1 MKERAVPSDQ
11 GDQTAGTHKAR
22 CQRARGY
29 QFDQRITA
37 KHATNPTYQPWRL
50 PSATINNELSFGFVE
65 MPSAPGAPTL
75 DQLQVL
81 VQVVDTGSFTA
92 AAKVMNRAL
101 SVISYTISN
110 LEAQLGVS
118 LFDRKSSRT
127 PQLTEAGRVVLVE
140 ARAVVGSVGNLR
152 AKVAG
157 MLHGLEGELHVVLD
171 CLLPPERVADAL
183 TAFLDTYP
191 SVTLHLHGE
200 TLGAVADL
208 VLRGT
213 AVIGIS
219 GPFTAGFDDL
229 HRISVGSLRMV
240 PVAGRHHPLAK
251 APPGGHPPGAIREH
265 VQLVVYDRSPLTK
278 GQDFSVISSRTWR
291 LGDLYSKHM
300 LLRAGIGWGM
310 MPLAM
315 VTEDLAA
322 DTLVELDLPDGA
334 AFDYPLDAIYRADTP
349 PGPAAC
355 WLIERFRGQHSG

>member
-1 MKERAVPSDQ
+1 
-11 GDQTAGTHKAR
+11 
-22 CQRARGY
+22 
-29 QFDQRITA
+29 
-37 KHATNPTYQPWRL
+37 
-50 PSATINNELSFGFVE
+50 
-65 MPSAPGAPTL
+65 MPSGPGTPTL

-92 AAKVMNRAL
+92 AARKTNRAL

-118 LFDRKSSRT
+118 LFDRTSSRR
-127 PQLTEAGRVVLVE
+127 PQLTEAGRIVLAE
-140 ARAVVGSVGNLR
+140 ARSVVGSVGNLR

-157 MLHGLEGELHVVLD
+157 MLQGLEGELHVVLD
-171 CLLPPERVADAL
+171 CLLPPERVVDAL
-183 TAFLDTYP
+183 TAFSEEYP

-208 VLRGT
+208 VLSGS
-213 AVIGIS
+213 AVVGVS
-219 GPFTAGFDDL
+219 GPFTAGFDEL

-240 PVAGRHHPLAK
+240 PVAGRQHPLASV
-251 APPGGHPPGAIREH
+251 PLGGNPPGAGREH

-278 GQDFSVISSRTWR
+278 GRDFSVISSRTWR
-291 LGDLYSKHM
+291 LADLYAKHM

-315 VTEDLAA
+315 VKDDLAA
-322 DTLVELDLPDGA
+322 GVLVELDLPDGA